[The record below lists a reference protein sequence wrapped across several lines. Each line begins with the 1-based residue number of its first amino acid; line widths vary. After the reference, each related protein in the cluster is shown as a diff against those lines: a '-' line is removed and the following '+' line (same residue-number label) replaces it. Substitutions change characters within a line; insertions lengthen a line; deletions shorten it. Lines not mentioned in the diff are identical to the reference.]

1 MYFPEHKT
9 KQQAISL
16 LPSGVF
22 VLTDI
27 DCLYL
32 KGEPGVVAGAAGA
45 AGAGVVIDSCN
56 GCQLAQSVACHL
68 AGNLI
73 NHQDYCS

>member
-1 MYFPEHKT
+1 M
-9 KQQAISL
+9 
-16 LPSGVF
+16 SGVF

-27 DCLYL
+27 DCFYL
-32 KGEPGVVAGAAGA
+32 KGETGVVAGAG

-56 GCQLAQSVACHL
+56 GCQLAQSAACHL

>member
-1 MYFPEHKT
+1 MRLYLTYYKSGT
-9 KQQAISL
+9 RLSL
-16 LPSGVF
+16 VPSGVL

-32 KGEPGVVAGAAGA
+32 KGESGVVAG

-56 GCQLAQSVACHL
+56 GCQLAQSAACHP

>member
-1 MYFPEHKT
+1 M
-9 KQQAISL
+9 
-16 LPSGVF
+16 F

-27 DCLYL
+27 DCFYL
-32 KGEPGVVAGAAGA
+32 KGEPGVV

-56 GCQLAQSVACHL
+56 GCQLAQSAACHL